1 MADKTLREILQD
13 TRNLIAVK
21 TAEYQTTVKEAKGLE
36 GKGKEVRLSAALDST
51 NKTLDAGEAA
61 LEPTKKPLL
70 SSDAKA
76 NPPSDGSGTKADLR
90 GKNESNETDRSGTL
104 EAGDAAPVSKT
115 EKDLISGDANAKTAA
130 AQLCNEILQD
140 IRNAQVSSKKAEA
153 KAEVAKPAP
162 VKAAAAK
169 VDVKP
174 TVAPIAPVADKK
186 ASEGPMLELTTEVLA
201 KIASMVLST
210 DEGAEFVEGFM
221 AKQAGAEA
229 ATETLNFLAKQA
241 ELAEKQAAYEQG
253 QADAEA
259 LINQAIYQAGM
270 NATKSAAVQT
280 PFAKLGQ
287 AVADSSMSD
296 LMGQMGGAGAGAGA
310 PGAEGA
316 GAPPMDPAAM
326 GGAPEAGGAEGE
338 ISPEELQSA
347 LEQLAQEGTITPEE
361 AQQVMQYI
369 SQGGDAGGAEAG
381 AEGAGAPP
389 MAGGAPEVPA
399 APAAQEPGEK
409 TEAGEGAGEEKGE
422 KAEGESK
429 SEESKEG
436 SVKAATAGLLAA
448 IRAERARK

>member
-1 MADKTLREILQD
+1 MAEKTLRDILQS
-13 TRNLIAVK
+13 TRDLIAVK
-21 TAEYQTTVKEAKGLE
+21 SAEYQTTVKEAKGLE

-61 LEPTKKPLL
+61 LEPSKKPLL

-104 EAGDAAPVSKT
+104 EASDAAPVSKT
-115 EKDLISGDANAKTAA
+115 EKDLLSGDANAKTAA

-162 VKAAAAK
+162 VKVAAAK

-174 TVAPIAPVADKK
+174 TVAPVADKK

-259 LINQAIYQAGM
+259 LINEAIYRAGM
-270 NATKSAAVQT
+270 NATKSAAAQT

-338 ISPEELQSA
+338 INPDEIQSA
-347 LEQLAQEGTITPEE
+347 LEQLVQEGTITPEE
-361 AQQVMQYI
+361 AQQVMQAI

-389 MAGGAPEVPA
+389 MAHE
-399 APAAQEPGEK
+399 APAATEPGEQS
-409 TEAGEGAGEEKGE
+409 EAGEGAGEEKGE